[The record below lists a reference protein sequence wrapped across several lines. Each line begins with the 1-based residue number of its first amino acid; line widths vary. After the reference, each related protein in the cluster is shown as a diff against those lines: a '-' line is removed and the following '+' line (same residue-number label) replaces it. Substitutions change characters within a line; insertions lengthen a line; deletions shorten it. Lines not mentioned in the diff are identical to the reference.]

1 MARVFVAVPISSEL
15 QKEIL
20 GWEGGFQKLPVRWL
34 SGKNLHITLVPPWE
48 ERDPNEVARLLENLR
63 GTLPQFSFLLE
74 HVAYGPNSREP
85 RLIWAEGKSPQSI
98 IELKTAIEE
107 CLALPIDEKPF
118 RLHLTL
124 ARFRPETFSSF
135 PIKKLD
141 ERVMW
146 EEYVTSFVL
155 VESHLSPQGADY
167 EVLYEV
173 KL

>member
-1 MARVFVAVPISSEL
+1 MAVPISSEL

-85 RLIWAEGKSPQSI
+85 RLIWAEGKSPQ
-98 IELKTAIEE
+98 
-107 CLALPIDEKPF
+107 
-118 RLHLTL
+118 
-124 ARFRPETFSSF
+124 
-135 PIKKLD
+135 
-141 ERVMW
+141 
-146 EEYVTSFVL
+146 
-155 VESHLSPQGADY
+155 
-167 EVLYEV
+167 
-173 KL
+173 